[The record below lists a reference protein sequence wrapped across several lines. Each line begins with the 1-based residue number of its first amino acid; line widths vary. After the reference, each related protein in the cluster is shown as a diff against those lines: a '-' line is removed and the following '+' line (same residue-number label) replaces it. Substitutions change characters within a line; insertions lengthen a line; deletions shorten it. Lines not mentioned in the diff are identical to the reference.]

1 MDSSPAASYLRTY
14 RKKSGLSQSELAEV
28 LGLISEWRI
37 SEHER
42 SITIPR
48 LLTAISYEIIFNVP
62 ISKLF
67 PGVYETVRGNVESRL
82 AELEARLQESD
93 AKGRAAN
100 PIARKLEWI
109 CERKNHT
116 ADELTRWR

>member
-93 AKGRAAN
+93 AKGRAAT

-109 CERKNHT
+109 YERKNRT
-116 ADELTRWR
+116 VDEPAR

>member
-82 AELEARLQESD
+82 AELEARLQDSN

-109 CERKNHT
+109 CERKNRT
-116 ADELTRWR
+116 IEELAR